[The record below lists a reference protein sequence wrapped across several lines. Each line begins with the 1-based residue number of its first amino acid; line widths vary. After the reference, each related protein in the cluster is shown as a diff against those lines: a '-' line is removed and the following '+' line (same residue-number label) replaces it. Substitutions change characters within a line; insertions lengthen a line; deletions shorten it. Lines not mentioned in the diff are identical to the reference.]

1 MVLIVIFFITLPFA
15 PSYRL
20 SFSKMKG
27 EITTGISENLR
38 TQCLLSLQLTQH
50 VNLLD
55 IKMAESAKRI
65 KILRQLGHLSN
76 RPRAFRPLLAKG
88 LALSG
93 N

>member
-1 MVLIVIFFITLPFA
+1 MTLSFS

-20 SFSKMKG
+20 SFGKMKG

-55 IKMAESAKRI
+55 IKMAESAQKDQNPSAARPSI
-65 KILRQLGHLSN
+65 K
-76 RPRAFRPLLAKG
+76 
-88 LALSG
+88 
-93 N
+93 